1 MSSINYNC
9 KDLTCRRPRLFR
21 SVVLIIILFTGFLF
35 AKTPTVKAIQDS
47 LISRFS
53 RIEDYSVNIKISV
66 KMTGL
71 RMPRKKIKLYYKAPD
86 KLKVKSRGFAIVP
99 KTGLGGSPDKFL
111 NMLDSISVTGD
122 AMLNNR
128 NQWLLTGT
136 VIPDSMDIPFDDG
149 DFPEIVMNLWVD
161 AESWV
166 ITKAET
172 IVDSQKVFQLVSDYA
187 EVDGIFLPSKTT
199 LSLGFKGLKNWSMHE
214 PFGGPMS
221 GRKDFKKVAKEAG
234 IDTDEKEFAGTVVME
249 FSKYKVNQ
257 GLDDDLFK
265 K

>member
-1 MSSINYNC
+1 MNWFKNNYREVTWI
-9 KDLTCRRPRLFR
+9 KSGLFR
-21 SVVLIIILFTGFLF
+21 GYVSILILFTGFLF
-35 AKTPTVKAIQDS
+35 ANTPTADAIQDS

-53 RIEDYSVNIKISV
+53 RIEDYTVNIKISI

-71 RMPRKKIKLYYKAPD
+71 RMPRKKIKLFYKAPD
-86 KLKVKSRGFAIVP
+86 KVKIKSRGFAIVP
-99 KTGLGGSPDKFL
+99 KTGLGGSPGKFL
-111 NMLDSISVTGD
+111 NMLESINVAGN

-136 VIPDSMDIPFDDG
+136 VIPDSMDIPIDSDNI
-149 DFPEIVMNLWVD
+149 PNIMMNLWVD
-161 AESWV
+161 AELWA

-172 IVDSQKVFQLVSDYA
+172 IVDSQKVFQLVSDYT

-214 PFGGPMS
+214 PFSGPMS
-221 GRKDFKKVAKEAG
+221 DRKNFEKVAKEAG
-234 IDTDEKEFAGTVVME
+234 INPDKKEFAGTVVME
-249 FSKYKVNQ
+249 FSKYKVNK

>member
-1 MSSINYNC
+1 MIVIKKTC
-9 KDLTCRRPRLFR
+9 KDAIQYVSMLM
-21 SVVLIIILFTGFLF
+21 IITGFLF
-35 AKTPTVKAIQDS
+35 AEIPTVEAIQDS
-47 LISRFS
+47 LLSRFS

-86 KLKVKSRGFAIVP
+86 KVKVKSRGFAIVP
-99 KTGLGGSPDKFL
+99 KTGLGGSPGKFL
-111 NMLDSISVTGD
+111 NMLESINVAGN

-136 VIPDSMDIPFDDG
+136 VIPDSMDIPIDSDNI
-149 DFPEIVMNLWVD
+149 PNIKMNLWVD
-161 AESWV
+161 SELWA

-172 IVDSQKVFQLVSDYA
+172 IVDSQKVFQLVSDYT

-199 LSLGFKGLKNWSMHE
+199 LSLGFKGLKNWSMRE
-214 PFGGPMS
+214 PFGGPGS
-221 GRKDFKKVAKEAG
+221 HRKDFEKVAKEAG
-234 IDTDEKEFAGTVVME
+234 IDPDKKEFAGTVVME